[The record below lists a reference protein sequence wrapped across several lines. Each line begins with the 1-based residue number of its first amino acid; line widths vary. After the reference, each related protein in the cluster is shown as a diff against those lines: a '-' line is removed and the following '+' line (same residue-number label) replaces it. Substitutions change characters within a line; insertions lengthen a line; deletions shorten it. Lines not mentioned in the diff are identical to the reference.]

1 MVLNFCWAL
10 PQRGQDP
17 GIGETFAFKCPASH
31 CSIWKLGFQML
42 GSMLVE
48 TVRRMAIMYRRD
60 KAFWVLALKC
70 WVSCW
75 LNLFEG
81 WDCLDWRKCFEFS
94 SLVHTG
100 CKVGKWV
107 GRYKCNC
114 SKLVG
119 SYIRLVCS

>member
-1 MVLNFCWAL
+1 
-10 PQRGQDP
+10 
-17 GIGETFAFKCPASH
+17 
-31 CSIWKLGFQML
+31 ML

-48 TVRRMAIMYRRD
+48 PVRRMAMHRRD

-70 WVSCW
+70 WVSRW

-100 CKVGKWV
+100 RKVGKWL
-107 GRYKCNC
+107 GR
-114 SKLVG
+114 
-119 SYIRLVCS
+119 